1 MPKLKQQSGLL
12 RGLCLYR
19 ALQPEP
25 CDALF
30 CSPNPVL
37 YYTPIPPCFSAP
49 FNRQPA
55 CHRRRNRRWGSRGSE
70 GRVLS

>member
-30 CSPNPVL
+30 CSPNPRTVL
-37 YYTPIPPCFSAP
+37 YTHSA
-49 FNRQPA
+49 
-55 CHRRRNRRWGSRGSE
+55 
-70 GRVLS
+70 VLLSSI